1 MVRALLML
9 VCLGALA
16 APAGA
21 QSIEISGHAGVLG
34 EWELNAEVTQM
45 HPGDSGTFLGPL
57 TMRHVG
63 ICTQAGPEEKSGEIR
78 LLVSL
83 SRLDATLTLTNEQC
97 KNFRGSLSESYTG
110 VLTCRDR
117 GAVRLRLWL
126 KGLSAVSR

>member
-1 MVRALLML
+1 MVRALLVL
-9 VCLGALA
+9 ACLGALA
-16 APAGA
+16 TPAGA
-21 QSIEISGHAGVLG
+21 QSVEVFGYAGVLG
-34 EWELNAEVTQM
+34 EWELNAEVTQT

-83 SRLDATLTLTNEQC
+83 SRLNATLTLTNEQC
-97 KNFRGSLSESYTG
+97 SFTGRLSGSYTG

-117 GAVRLRLWL
+117 GDVPLKLWL
-126 KGLSAVSR
+126 KGLPAVSR